1 MVDHPLAMDVEAMR
15 RTGYAAVD
23 ALVARLADPSGDP
36 VLRRASPAEMRA
48 RLGGPPPEQGAGLDA
63 VLARVIEDVLPYA
76 ARTDHPGYFAF
87 IPCFT
92 TWPAALAELTA
103 TAANPS
109 PWAWMESAAAT
120 QIELEVIDWFRTWL
134 GMPAGTGGVLV
145 SGGSAANLTALLVAR
160 EAAGGPSED
169 SVVYVSDQGHSSL
182 ARTARAM
189 GLRPHQ
195 VRVLPSDD
203 RWRLPPGTVAAAAR
217 TDRRAGRIP
226 IAVCAS
232 AGSTNTGAV
241 NPLDG
246 LADVCAAEELWLHVD
261 AAYGGFAALTPK
273 GRALLAGIE
282 RADSV
287 TVNPHKWLFQPFE
300 CGGVLVR
307 DGARLARTFSVH
319 PDYLDDTG
327 THGAGEVN
335 LADWGLQL
343 SRGFRALKVW
353 MSVQAFGL
361 AAFRTAIQRNLDLAS
376 YAEELVRDQAELT
389 LMAPTTLGI
398 VCFRREWP
406 GCDEAETERRGIAL
420 ADALE
425 RSGAALVSTTRL
437 AGRHAIR
444 LCVLNPTSSEVH
456 VRQVIEHFA
465 HASPPQG
472 GPPGDSVL
480 PDSRA
485 GVIADHGGT
494 RGADVLHAMPML
506 AGVPDSVI
514 QAVRDRGTCVNVAAG
529 EEVIRRWD
537 ADRFFYIALSGRYE
551 VLMDDRLIR
560 TLGPGEHFGELAAR
574 DWGGGYGYTR
584 LATVRCAEPG
594 QLLRLSSED
603 FQWLVGTQP
612 AVRAELAKILA
623 ERLQQR

>member
-1 MVDHPLAMDVEAMR
+1 MDHPLAMDAEAMR

-23 ALVARLADPSGDP
+23 ALVARLANPEADP
-36 VLRRASPAEMRA
+36 VLRRASPAEMRS

-92 TWPAALAELTA
+92 TWPAAVAELTA

-109 PWAWMESAAAT
+109 PWAWMESPAAT
-120 QIELEVIDWFRTWL
+120 QIELEVIDWFRSWL
-134 GMPAGTGGVLV
+134 GMPAGTAGVLV

-169 SVVYVSDQGHSSL
+169 GVVYVSDQGHSSL

-189 GLRPHQ
+189 GLRHHQ
-195 VRVLPSDD
+195 VRVLPTDD
-203 RWRLPPGTVAAAAR
+203 RWRLPPETVAAAVRA
-217 TDRRAGRIP
+217 DRDAGRVP
-226 IAVCAS
+226 FAVCAS
-232 AGSTNTGAV
+232 AGSTNTGAID
-241 NPLDG
+241 PLDG
-246 LADVCAAEELWLHVD
+246 LADVCAAESLWLHVN

-287 TVNPHKWLFQPFE
+287 TVDPHKWLYQPME

-307 DGARLARTFSVH
+307 DGALLAPTFTVH

-327 THGAGEVN
+327 THATGEVN
-335 LADWGLQL
+335 LSDRGLQL

-361 AAFRTAIQRNLDLAS
+361 AAFRTAIARNLDLAA
-376 YAEELVRDQAELT
+376 YAEELVRGQAELT
-389 LMAPTTLGI
+389 LMAPATLGI

-425 RSGAALVSTTRL
+425 RSGTALVSTTRL
-437 AGRHAIR
+437 AGRPPSGCVSSTQPVRKSTSAR
-444 LCVLNPTSSEVH
+444 LSITSH
-456 VRQVIEHFA
+456 THRRRRPGRRRP
-465 HASPPQG
+465 SPPIPEPGSSRPRREPGHRRAAHHAPARRRARFGHRGRPRPRHPGRRG
-472 GPPGDSVL
+472 GRGGGHPPVG
-480 PDSRA
+480 
-485 GVIADHGGT
+485 
-494 RGADVLHAMPML
+494 RGPSLLHR
-506 AGVPDSVI
+506 
-514 QAVRDRGTCVNVAAG
+514 AVRPLRGSH
-529 EEVIRRWD
+529 R
-537 ADRFFYIALSGRYE
+537 
-551 VLMDDRLIR
+551 
-560 TLGPGEHFGELAAR
+560 
-574 DWGGGYGYTR
+574 
-584 LATVRCAEPG
+584 
-594 QLLRLSSED
+594 
-603 FQWLVGTQP
+603 
-612 AVRAELAKILA
+612 
-623 ERLQQR
+623 

>member
-1 MVDHPLAMDVEAMR
+1 VDHPLAMDAEAMR

-23 ALVARLADPSGDP
+23 ALVARLADPEADP
-36 VLRRASPAEMRA
+36 VLRRASPAEMRS

-63 VLARVIEDVLPYA
+63 VLDRVIEDVLPYA

-109 PWAWMESAAAT
+109 PWAWMESPAAT
-120 QIELEVIDWFRTWL
+120 QIELEVIDWFRSWL
-134 GMPAGTGGVLV
+134 GMPASTAGVLV

-160 EAAGGPSED
+160 EAAGGPSEE

-203 RWRLPPGTVAAAAR
+203 HWRLPPEGVAAAVQA
-217 TDRRAGRIP
+217 DRRAGRAP
-226 IAVCAS
+226 FAVCAS

-241 NPLDG
+241 DPLG
-246 LADVCAAEELWLHVD
+246 RLADVCAAEKLWLHVD

-273 GRALLAGIE
+273 GRELLAGIG

-287 TVNPHKWLFQPFE
+287 TVDPHKWLFQPLE
-300 CGGVLVR
+300 CGGVLIR
-307 DGARLARTFSVH
+307 DGARLARTFTVH

-327 THGAGEVN
+327 THDSGEVN

-361 AAFRTAIQRNLDLAS
+361 AAFRTAIARNLDLAS
-376 YAEELVRDQAELT
+376 YAEELVRGQPELT
-389 LMAPTTLGI
+389 VMAPATLGI

-406 GCDEAETERRGIAL
+406 DCDEAETERRGIAL
-420 ADALE
+420 ADALA
-425 RSGAALVSTTRL
+425 RSGTALVSTTRL

-444 LCVLNPTSSEVH
+444 LCVLNPTSSEEH
-456 VRQVIEHFA
+456 IRRVIEHFA
-465 HASPPQG
+465 HASPPPAG
-472 GPPGDSVL
+472 RPGTGL
-480 PDSRA
+480 PPDSRA
-485 GVIADHGGT
+485 GIIADQGGS
-494 RGADVLHAMPML
+494 RGADVLDAMPLL
-506 AGVPDSVI
+506 ADVPGSVI
-514 QAVRDRGTCVNVAAG
+514 QAVRDRGTRVDVAAG

-551 VLMDDRLIR
+551 VLIDDRLIR

-594 QLLRLSSED
+594 QLLRLSDAD
-603 FQWLVGTQP
+603 FQWLVATQP

>member
-1 MVDHPLAMDVEAMR
+1 MSHPLAMDVEAMR

-23 ALVARLADPSGDP
+23 ALVARLADPEAGP

-48 RLGGPPPEQGAGLDA
+48 MLGGPAPEHGAGLDA
-63 VLARVIEDVLPYA
+63 VLARVIDDVLPYA
-76 ARTDHPGYFAF
+76 ARTNHPGYFAF
-87 IPCFT
+87 IPYFT
-92 TWPAALAELTA
+92 TWPAAVAELIA
-103 TAANPS
+103 TAANVS
-109 PWAWMESAAAT
+109 PWAWMESPAAT

-134 GMPAGTGGVLV
+134 GMPAAAAGVLV

-169 SVVYVSDQGHSSL
+169 SVMYVSDQGHSSL

-195 VRVLPSDD
+195 VRVLPTDD
-203 RWRLPPGTVAAAAR
+203 HWRLQPETLAAAAR

-226 IAVCAS
+226 FAVCAG
-232 AGSTNTGAV
+232 AGSTSTGAV
-241 NPLDG
+241 DPLAG
-246 LADVCAAEELWLHVD
+246 LADVCAAEEVWLHVD

-287 TVNPHKWLFQPFE
+287 TVDPHKWLFQPFE

-319 PDYLDDTG
+319 PDYLDSTG
-327 THGAGEVN
+327 TRGTGEVN
-335 LADWGLQL
+335 LGDWGLQL

-353 MSVQAFGL
+353 MSVRAFGL
-361 AAFRTAIQRNLDLAS
+361 AAFRTAIDRNMELAS
-376 YAEELVRDQAELT
+376 YAEELVRDSEALT
-389 LMAPTTLGI
+389 LMAPASLGI

-406 GCDEAETERRGIAL
+406 DCDEAETERRGIAL

-425 RSGAALVSTTRL
+425 RSGDAFVSTTRL

-444 LCVLNPTSSEVH
+444 LCVLNPTSSEEH
-456 VRQVIEHFA
+456 VQRVIEHFA
-465 HASPPQG
+465 HASPPPD
-472 GPPGDSVL
+472 GPPGAGVP

-485 GVIADHGGT
+485 GIIVDDGGKQ
-494 RGADVLHAMPML
+494 GADVLHAMPLL
-506 AGVPDSVI
+506 ASVPDSVI
-514 QAVRDRGTCVNVAAG
+514 DAVRDRATRVDVIAG

-551 VLMDDRLIR
+551 VFIDDQLIR
-560 TLGPGEHFGELAAR
+560 TLGPGKHFGELAAR

-584 LATVRCAEPG
+584 LATVRCAEDG

-603 FQWLVGTQP
+603 FQWLVATQP

-623 ERLQQR
+623 ERLQER

>member
-1 MVDHPLAMDVEAMR
+1 MDVEAMR

-23 ALVARLADPSGDP
+23 ALVARLADPAGDP

-103 TAANPS
+103 
-109 PWAWMESAAAT
+109 AAAT
-120 QIELEVIDWFRTWL
+120 QIELEVIDWFRSWL

-169 SVVYVSDQGHSSL
+169 SVMYVSDQGHSSL

-203 RWRLPPGTVAAAAR
+203 CWRLPPESVAAAVR

-226 IAVCAS
+226 IAVCAN

-241 NPLDG
+241 DPLDD
-246 LADVCAAEELWLHVD
+246 LADVCAAEQLWLHVD

-287 TVNPHKWLFQPFE
+287 TVDPHKWLFQPFE

-307 DGARLARTFSVH
+307 DGARLARTFAIH
-319 PDYLDDTG
+319 PDYLDLPDTHR
-327 THGAGEVN
+327 TGEV
-335 LADWGLQL
+335 
-343 SRGFRALKVW
+343 K
-353 MSVQAFGL
+353 
-361 AAFRTAIQRNLDLAS
+361 
-376 YAEELVRDQAELT
+376 
-389 LMAPTTLGI
+389 
-398 VCFRREWP
+398 
-406 GCDEAETERRGIAL
+406 
-420 ADALE
+420 
-425 RSGAALVSTTRL
+425 
-437 AGRHAIR
+437 
-444 LCVLNPTSSEVH
+444 
-456 VRQVIEHFA
+456 
-465 HASPPQG
+465 
-472 GPPGDSVL
+472 
-480 PDSRA
+480 
-485 GVIADHGGT
+485 
-494 RGADVLHAMPML
+494 
-506 AGVPDSVI
+506 
-514 QAVRDRGTCVNVAAG
+514 
-529 EEVIRRWD
+529 
-537 ADRFFYIALSGRYE
+537 
-551 VLMDDRLIR
+551 
-560 TLGPGEHFGELAAR
+560 
-574 DWGGGYGYTR
+574 
-584 LATVRCAEPG
+584 
-594 QLLRLSSED
+594 
-603 FQWLVGTQP
+603 
-612 AVRAELAKILA
+612 
-623 ERLQQR
+623 

>member
-1 MVDHPLAMDVEAMR
+1 VDHPLAMDAEAMR

-23 ALVARLADPSGDP
+23 ALVARLADPEADP
-36 VLRRASPAEMRA
+36 VLRRASPAEMRS

-109 PWAWMESAAAT
+109 PWAWMESPAAT
-120 QIELEVIDWFRTWL
+120 QIELEVIDWFRSWL
-134 GMPAGTGGVLV
+134 GMPAGTAGVLV

-169 SVVYVSDQGHSSL
+169 GVVYVSDQAHSSL
-182 ARTARAM
+182 ARTAKAM

-195 VRVLPSDD
+195 VRVLPTDD
-203 RWRLPPGTVAAAAR
+203 HWRLPPETVAAAVRA
-217 TDRRAGRIP
+217 DRDAGRVP
-226 IAVCAS
+226 FAVCAS

-241 NPLDG
+241 DPLDG
-246 LADVCAAEELWLHVD
+246 LADVCAAERLWLHVD
-261 AAYGGFAALTPK
+261 AAYGGFAALTPG

-287 TVNPHKWLFQPFE
+287 TVDPHKWLFQPFE

-307 DGARLARTFSVH
+307 DGALLARTFSVH

-335 LADWGLQL
+335 LADWGLEL
-343 SRGFRALKVW
+343 SRSFRALKVW

-361 AAFRTAIQRNLDLAS
+361 AAFRFAIERNLDLAA
-376 YAEELVRDQAELT
+376 YAEALVREQAELT
-389 LMAPTTLGI
+389 LMAPTTLGV

-444 LCVLNPTSSEVH
+444 LCVLNPTSSEEH
-456 VRQVIEHFA
+456 IRRVIEHFA
-465 HASPPQG
+465 QASLPPA
-472 GPPGDSVL
+472 GPPGASL
-480 PDSRA
+480 APGSRG
-485 GVIADHGGT
+485 GVIADHGGS
-494 RGADVLHAMPML
+494 RGTDVLHTMPLL
-506 AGVPDSVI
+506 ADVPDSVI
-514 QAVRDRGTCVNVAAG
+514 EAVRDRGTRVDVAAG

-537 ADRFFYIALSGRYE
+537 ADRHFYIALSGRYE
-551 VLMDDRLIR
+551 VLIDDRLVR

-594 QLLRLSSED
+594 RLLRFSSAD
-603 FQWLVGTQP
+603 FQWLVATQP
-612 AVRAELAKILA
+612 AIRAELATILA
-623 ERLQQR
+623 ERLQER